1 LQLPFGFF
9 STALPRSPTPPI
21 VVLPRMKSLGP
32 IILILLSVACIP
44 PLNGRKP
51 FVNTDPD
58 AFPNYLPFMGDMP
71 KLPDVPL
78 NQEPRIS
85 PAPHPSDLKELA
97 KNADELYKWGIYVVS
112 FSEFVPP

>member
-1 LQLPFGFF
+1 
-9 STALPRSPTPPI
+9 
-21 VVLPRMKSLGP
+21 MKSLGP

-78 NQEPRIS
+78 NKEPRIS